1 MGSGNGTSISKA
13 GALNFTQFHRL
24 AIRNPNGSDAGSEE
38 EKMSTV
44 QSVHLTLKA
53 VRLLELCE
61 AKGFEKIDDL
71 LLASIDDSVC
81 PAICMECGCRA
92 QMEPDQRAGCCENC
106 GKSKS

>member
-1 MGSGNGTSISKA
+1 
-13 GALNFTQFHRL
+13 
-24 AIRNPNGSDAGSEE
+24 
-38 EKMSTV
+38 MSTV

-81 PAICMECGCRA
+81 PAICMECGCTA
-92 QMEPDQRAGCCENC
+92 QWSLISAPDAARIAVNP
-106 GKSKS
+106 KS

>member
-1 MGSGNGTSISKA
+1 
-13 GALNFTQFHRL
+13 
-24 AIRNPNGSDAGSEE
+24 
-38 EKMSTV
+38 MSTV

-81 PAICMECGCRA
+81 PAICMECGCTA
-92 QMEPDQRAGCCENC
+92 QMEPDQCAGYRENC
-106 GKSKS
+106 GKPKVMSCLVLADLSRIGRAACGRRLQRARGSPGLEG